1 MKLTRNE
8 IGALL
13 NYYQSLE
20 FDLED
25 QMNSIQDNCHGLI
38 DSDLYRMQLNR
49 YDDKRKEIK
58 DRVAELTAELD
69 KF

>member
-25 QMNSIQDNCHGLI
+25 QMNTIQDNCQGII
-38 DSDLYRMQLNR
+38 DSDLYGMQLNR
-49 YDDKRKEIK
+49 YDAKRKEIR

-69 KF
+69 KL

>member
-25 QMNSIQDNCHGLI
+25 QMNTIQDNCQGII
-38 DSDLYRMQLNR
+38 DSDLYGMQLNR
-49 YDDKRKEIK
+49 YDSKRKEIR

-69 KF
+69 KL

>member
-25 QMNSIQDNCHGLI
+25 QMNTVQDNCQGVI

-49 YDDKRKEIK
+49 YDAKRKEIK

-69 KF
+69 KL

>member
-1 MKLTRNE
+1 MKLIRNE

-25 QMNSIQDNCHGLI
+25 QMNTIQDNCQGII
-38 DSDLYRMQLNR
+38 DSDLYGMQLNR
-49 YDDKRKEIK
+49 YDAKRKEIK

-69 KF
+69 KL

>member
-1 MKLTRNE
+1 MKLIRNE

-25 QMNSIQDNCHGLI
+25 QMNTIQDNCQGII
-38 DSDLYRMQLNR
+38 DSDLYGIQLNR
-49 YDDKRKEIK
+49 YDAKRKEIK

-69 KF
+69 KL

>member
-25 QMNSIQDNCHGLI
+25 QMNTIQDNCQGII
-38 DSDLYRMQLNR
+38 DSDLYGMQLNR
-49 YDDKRKEIK
+49 YDTKRKEIR

-69 KF
+69 KL